1 MSVLSWILKP
11 SFSHRIRRRQYW
23 LGVLVWQIAINLSVV
38 LMSIAMNLSYLPKPA
53 AGQMALI
60 AVIIAC
66 VAAWVYSLLMFVSLV
81 VRRLHD
87 LNKSGLWG
95 LLMLIPVVCAI
106 VFIGLGV
113 VRTKSG
119 DNKFGP
125 RQYPFVDAN
134 EGQVAAL

>member
-1 MSVLSWILKP
+1 MSGLSWLLKP

-38 LMSIAMNLSYLPKPA
+38 ALSIAANLTYLPKPL
-53 AGQMALI
+53 AGQLALI

-66 VAAWVYSLLMFVSLV
+66 AAAWIYALVMFVSLI

-95 LLMLIPVVCAI
+95 LLMMVPFVCAI

-113 VRTKSG
+113 LPAKSG
-119 DNKFGP
+119 QNNFGP
-125 RQYPFVDAN
+125 RQYPFDDGA
-134 EGQVAAL
+134 EGQAAAL